1 MIRTARS
8 TALACATALVAAGA
22 TAAPAAA
29 APLGPVTKVDVAR
42 YVGTWHQLAAMPAP
56 FSVQCARDTTATYR
70 VLDATNVS
78 VHNTCTTWTGATS
91 SIRGNARVT
100 DPRTTAQLHVSFPGV
115 PTQDGLDGPPN
126 YVVAA
131 LAPDYSWAFVGDPAR
146 RSAFVLSRTPA
157 VPAARW
163 AQLRATA
170 ERLGYHPCTILSTP
184 TTGGLE
190 RIAPLCALP

>member
-8 TALACATALVAAGA
+8 TALALTAAVAVTGA
-22 TAAPAAA
+22 VAAPAVA
-29 APLGPVTKVDVAR
+29 APLGPVAKVDVAR
-42 YVGTWHQLAAMPAP
+42 YVGTWHQLAAIPAP
-56 FSVQCARDTTATYR
+56 FSAQCARDTTATYR
-70 VLDATNVS
+70 IVDATNVS
-78 VHNTCTTWTGATS
+78 VHNTCTTWTGSTS

-115 PTQDGLDGPPN
+115 PTQEALDGPPN

-146 RSAFVLSRTPA
+146 RSAFVLSRTSA

-163 AQLRATA
+163 AQVRATA
-170 ERLGYHPCTILSTP
+170 ERLGYNACTILSTP

>member
-1 MIRTARS
+1 MKRIMITCAAVL
-8 TALACATALVAAGA
+8 ALAGA

-29 APLGPVTKVDVAR
+29 APLAPVGKVDVAR
-42 YVGTWHQLAAMPAP
+42 YVGTWHQLATIPAP

-70 VLDATNVS
+70 IVDATNVS
-78 VHNTCTTWTGATS
+78 VHNRCTTWTGSTS

-115 PTQDGLDGPPN
+115 PTQDSLDGPPN
-126 YVVAA
+126 YVIAA
-131 LAPDYSWAFVGDPAR
+131 LAPDYSWAFVGDPGR

-170 ERLGYHPCTILSTP
+170 ERLGYNACTILSTP